1 MKATSYD
8 IEMMNSLLQQIKTAT
23 AQLEAMLRD
32 VEIEGPST
40 EVLSFCLVSI
50 KGSKALNYQVPE
62 GMELHVG
69 DNVHIP
75 FGKNDI
81 IRTGVV
87 LSVGEYLRENSPW
100 PPEKTKFVYD
110 IV

>member
-1 MKATSYD
+1 MKATSYEID
-8 IEMMNSLLQQIKTAT
+8 VMNSLLQQIKATT

-32 VEIEGPST
+32 VAVEGPST
-40 EVLSFCLVSI
+40 EVLSFCLVSL
-50 KGSKALNYQVPE
+50 KGKALNYQVPE

-69 DNVHIP
+69 DNVQVP

-87 LSVGEYLRENSPW
+87 LSVGEYLRENAPW

-110 IV
+110 II